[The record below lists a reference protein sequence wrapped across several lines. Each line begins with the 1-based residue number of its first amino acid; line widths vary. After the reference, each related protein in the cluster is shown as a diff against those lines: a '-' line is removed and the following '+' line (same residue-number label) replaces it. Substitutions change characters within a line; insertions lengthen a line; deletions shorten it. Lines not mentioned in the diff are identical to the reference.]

1 MTGMR
6 LWPSRR
12 CPDFLRFCVDFPA
25 CVSNNQDMDTSEKT
39 TDKDALL
46 ERITTGKPL
55 DPEVYRRI
63 REKGKSITEELR
75 RTYGEMDIAVELI
88 REVRDE

>member
-1 MTGMR
+1 
-6 LWPSRR
+6 
-12 CPDFLRFCVDFPA
+12 
-25 CVSNNQDMDTSEKT
+25 MDTSEKT

-63 REKGKSITEELR
+63 REKGTRITEELR
-75 RTYGEMDIAVELI
+75 RAYGEMDIAVELI
-88 REVRDE
+88 REVRDES